1 MSKGEKKRTFAEVVR
16 GKTAHKGNEDAGGRF
31 LSEAR
36 RAAERNSLHVSQ
48 LLDERS
54 AAEIAEAIGK
64 EKVKEKGHATGSRK
78 GGANKGSDPAAS
90 KVRTVLLVH
99 SRVFTWRRT
108 LTADNLCELRM

>member
-1 MSKGEKKRTFAEVVR
+1 MSKGEKRTFAEVVR

-36 RAAERNSLHVSQ
+36 RAAERNSLHMSQ
-48 LLDERS
+48 RLDERS

-64 EKVKEKGHATGSRK
+64 EKGKEKGDATGSRK
-78 GGANKGSDPAAS
+78 GGANKGSDPAAA
-90 KVRTVLLVH
+90 KVRTVLGLTLLLVH

-108 LTADNLCELRM
+108 ESV